1 MCMTD
6 LDPAS
11 IEVKYTRDDH
21 IAAQRLH
28 SAPTLRS
35 LLVAILFMC
44 AAVALVY
51 ILDSAEAALVT
62 APFFVIGG
70 VLGGLFGW
78 GIYVPRAARRN
89 YARYPLAQL
98 RIRLSLLPEGV
109 STQSERGKTTLLWK
123 DFIQWRTNDKTI
135 LLYVSP
141 RMFLFIP
148 TRLATEGFPI
158 DTLRERARRELGPP
172 KR

>member
-1 MCMTD
+1 MGMTD
-6 LDPAS
+6 QDAAS
-11 IEVKYTRDDH
+11 IEVQYTRDDH

-35 LLVAILFMC
+35 LLLAILFIG
-44 AAVALVY
+44 AAIALVY
-51 ILDSAEAALVT
+51 FLDSAKAALVT
-62 APFFVIGG
+62 APFFALGG

-78 GIYVPRAARRN
+78 AVYTPLVARRTF
-89 YARYPLAQL
+89 ARYPLAQL
-98 RIRLSLLPEGV
+98 RFRLSLLPQGI
-109 STQSERGKTTLLWK
+109 STQSERGNTTLLWK
-123 DFIQWRTNDKTI
+123 DFIQWRTNAKTV

-148 TRLATEGFPI
+148 TRLAAERFPI
-158 DTLRERARRELGPP
+158 DELRERARRELGPS